1 MDDAG
6 LRQELRRLAAR
17 MRSAS
22 PPGLDDFEAREDGF
36 AAARSPLLRAEF
48 ALLRARLHETRRPLA
63 EQSAA
68 LETAVLTFAANGRS
82 REKSQCV
89 AQLAYWYNLSGH
101 EVSAVAAA
109 RWALRQPELPL
120 EDRLALFLP
129 VAMAYAHQLRLG
141 DAWQA
146 WERHFAADHARCRNP
161 QLAGALR
168 SALASLHFFSA
179 LRARR
184 LPTVY
189 SLDLAEGAPDEA
201 AFERHMAQ
209 VEALLS
215 GDGLPGSLTAVEE
228 ARQRDLRGMVCA
240 LRGDL
245 AGLERHLADPP
256 GPPEPGN
263 PRHGQ
268 VSRLYNLGWAWRIA
282 GRPERALPC
291 LRAAQAQ
298 ADAGSK
304 LAARLPYDLS
314 CTLGA
319 LGQAQAAHE
328 ELRAFLRLRSAAAAA
343 DLATLGRL
351 QDLSVRAG
359 AAAPGA
365 RSALPQAR
373 PAAAEVDPIRLQQSE
388 PPSLQRLQRLLAE
401 PGGLYLKP
409 AEVAERLGISLRSL
423 QAALQRYRGSSLVAL
438 QREQR
443 LRQAA
448 EHLRHTD
455 RPIKDIAEQA
465 GFADS
470 AGFTHAFRRMLGLS
484 PSQYRQRAAPAL
496 PADSAQA
503 DARASLGTEDPSL

>member
-1 MDDAG
+1 MAGDDAS
-6 LRQELRRLAAR
+6 LRRELRRLAAR

-22 PPGLDDFEAREDGF
+22 PPGLDDFEALEGRF
-36 AAARSPLLRAEF
+36 ATARSPLLRAEF

-63 EQSAA
+63 EQTTA
-68 LETAVLTFAANGRS
+68 LETAVLTFSANGRG
-82 REKSQCV
+82 RETSQCV

-120 EDRLALFLP
+120 ADRLALFLP

-146 WERHFAADHARCRNP
+146 WEHHFAADHARCRDP

-168 SALASLHFFSA
+168 SALASLHFLSA

-184 LPTVY
+184 LATVY
-189 SLDLAEGAPDEA
+189 SLDLAEGPPDVD
-201 AFERHMAQ
+201 AFEQHLTQ

-215 GDGLPGSLTAVEE
+215 ADGLPGCLPAAEE
-228 ARQRDLRGMVCA
+228 ARRRDLRGMVCA

-256 GPPEPGN
+256 GPPEPGS

-282 GRPERALPC
+282 GQPERALPC

-314 CTLGA
+314 CTLAA
-319 LGQAQAAHE
+319 LGQAQAAHQA
-328 ELRAFLRLRSAAAAA
+328 LQTFLRLRSAAAAA

-351 QDLSVRAG
+351 QDLSVRTHAAMAVPDRATPTG
-359 AAAPGA
+359 PGAVAAA
-365 RSALPQAR
+365 
-373 PAAAEVDPIRLQQSE
+373 VDPIRLQQSE

-409 AEVAERLGISLRSL
+409 AEVARRLGVSLRSL

-438 QREQR
+438 QRDQR

-455 RPIKDIAEQA
+455 RPIKDIAEEA

-484 PSQYRQRAAPAL
+484 PSQYRLRAARPAGG
-496 PADSAQA
+496 PPEPDSAPA
-503 DARASLGTEDPSL
+503 ETASL